1 MKTLH
6 TLIGA
11 AFIAGASAVAV
22 AEPVEPIA
30 LNNAELDGVTAGL
43 SFVFLDSYAQASA
56 EGEGTFVLNHTNT
69 DSGAG
74 GVVIEF
80 GPFDLTFGETFAES
94 SSSSF

>member
-22 AEPVEPIA
+22 AEPVEPVT
-30 LNNAELDGVTAGL
+30 LSSAELDGVTAGL
-43 SFVFLDSYAQASA
+43 SFVFLSSYAEANA

-69 DSGAG
+69 ESGAE
-74 GVVIEF
+74 GVVIEL
-80 GPFDLTFGETFAES
+80 GPFDLTFGGTFAES